1 MREPWEEEAGALLRR
16 LHQGL
21 YLPGPD
27 LSSAPHAVSPDVVK
41 AAAERFGHD
50 NQVVAK

>member
-1 MREPWEEEAGALLRR
+1 MPWEEEAAALLRR
-16 LHQGL
+16 LHEGL

-27 LSSAPHAVSPDVVK
+27 FSSVPHACSPDVVK